1 MYYTV
6 LCNCGMLQLW
16 RICHSELTTVSPLH
30 LHNLHVC
37 CCRAAYLFML
47 DNFQWILNA
56 ETLQPLRFRFGGS
69 MSYFDYTSPIVPLTT
84 MPSAPFDVP
93 ANCSRKCPF
102 KFA

>member
-1 MYYTV
+1 
-6 LCNCGMLQLW
+6 
-16 RICHSELTTVSPLH
+16 
-30 LHNLHVC
+30 
-37 CCRAAYLFML
+37 ML